1 MDPQPLLLPI
11 LNRRDAESKTA
22 ATFEAATNPSRGTS
36 GGLILPVPKRGQ
48 SGESRRPE
56 VAPSDDLGNSR
67 LSPSN
72 SQNFVAVNIAPSPSS
87 DTSKTHVALSVAS
100 TPTNAVQETEADFL
114 SAKSQ
119 HVNGYITI
127 QDDGCEGPGSDS
139 EGRGVR
145 NLWIGAPH
153 CEHKF
158 KEYGQIQVWAPRS
171 VHPAMR
177 STAPHPQPQ
186 GPPAPRARRT
196 FGSAWWARAPSIA
209 DSGS

>member
-127 QDDGCEGPGSDS
+127 QVGTPKCSPSYEEHCASPTATGTPSS
-139 EGRGVR
+139 EGEENFWKCLVGSSPEHRRFGVMSHVGT
-145 NLWIGAPH
+145 N
-153 CEHKF
+153 
-158 KEYGQIQVWAPRS
+158 S
-171 VHPAMR
+171 
-177 STAPHPQPQ
+177 STPT
-186 GPPAPRARRT
+186 GT
-196 FGSAWWARAPSIA
+196 PSRQL
-209 DSGS
+209 